1 METIVSRFH
10 WCIIE
15 LQDTPSSVWIFTM
28 AEQNGVT
35 FDQVSKAA
43 TSMLAKGIAP
53 TVRNVI
59 SVTGGRT
66 EKVSELLRDYN
77 DKRNAEVLKMANELG
92 SSAIAKL
99 LASEVQSVVDRKTEQ
114 LQSMLIELKEQRDE
128 VIDLMSEQ
136 EQQTAHRIEIAEA
149 KVIQAIN
156 TANEKIVKA
165 EERAEQSDAK
175 TAEYAEIAA
184 QAKLNATESI
194 KASETKS
201 ELLIGNAKSEAE
213 LLVNAA
219 NKRAEKAE
227 QEATSL
233 REQVKLLSIEQAKRD
248 IEQAQ
253 YQQTLIAHQNS
264 VAELADERTK
274 NARLQI
280 QFENQTAEISRLTS
294 ETQELRADSKQ
305 FSLLQGQHIELQKQL
320 TQSQHD
326 LSQSERER
334 ESLSVML
341 RSKE

>member
-1 METIVSRFH
+1 
-10 WCIIE
+10 
-15 LQDTPSSVWIFTM
+15 M

-43 TSMLAKGIAP
+43 TSMLSKGITP

-59 SVTGGRT
+59 AVTGGRT
-66 EKVSELLRDYN
+66 ETVSELLRDYN

-114 LQSMLIELKEQRDE
+114 LQTMFIELKEQRDE
-128 VIDLMSEQ
+128 LIELMSEQ
-136 EQQTAHRIEIAEA
+136 EQHAAHRVEMAEA
-149 KVIQAIN
+149 KTTLAIN
-156 TANEKIVKA
+156 GANEKILKA
-165 EERAEQSDAK
+165 EERAEQAETTS
-175 TAEYAEIAA
+175 AEYVKIAE
-184 QAKLNATESI
+184 QAKLNAAESI

-201 ELLIGNAKSEAE
+201 ELLISNAKSEAE

-219 NKRAEKAE
+219 NKRADKAE
-227 QEATSL
+227 QEAVSL

-253 YQQTLIAHQNS
+253 YQQTLIAHQKS
-264 VAELADERTK
+264 VADLADERTK

-280 QFENQTAEISRLTS
+280 QFENQGAEILRLTS
-294 ETQELRADSKQ
+294 EIQELRADSKQ

>member
-1 METIVSRFH
+1 
-10 WCIIE
+10 
-15 LQDTPSSVWIFTM
+15 M

-35 FDQVSKAA
+35 FAQVSKAA
-43 TSMLAKGIAP
+43 TSMLSKGITP

-59 SVTGGRT
+59 AVTGGRT
-66 EKVSELLRDYN
+66 ETVSELLRDYN

-114 LQSMLIELKEQRDE
+114 LQTMFIELKEQRDE
-128 VIDLMSEQ
+128 LIELMSEQ
-136 EQQTAHRIEIAEA
+136 EQQATHRVEMAEA
-149 KVIQAIN
+149 RATQAIAA
-156 TANEKIVKA
+156 ANEKTVNA
-165 EERAEQSDAK
+165 EERAEQAEAK
-175 TAEYAEIAA
+175 SIEAIKITE
-184 QAKLNATESI
+184 QAKQNAAESI
-194 KASETKS
+194 KASETKA
-201 ELLIGNAKSEAE
+201 ELLISNAKSEAE

-219 NKRAEKAE
+219 NKRADKAE
-227 QEATSL
+227 QEAVSL

-280 QFENQTAEISRLTS
+280 QFENQASDILRLTN
-294 ETQELRADSKQ
+294 EIQELRADSKQ
-305 FSLLQGQHIELQKQL
+305 FSLLQGQYIELQKQL

-334 ESLSVML
+334 ESLSVAL

>member
-1 METIVSRFH
+1 
-10 WCIIE
+10 
-15 LQDTPSSVWIFTM
+15 M

-43 TSMLAKGIAP
+43 TSMLSKGITP

-59 SVTGGRT
+59 AVTGGRT
-66 EKVSELLRDYN
+66 ETVSELLRDYN

-114 LQSMLIELKEQRDE
+114 LQTMFIELKEQRDE
-128 VIDLMSEQ
+128 LIELMSEQ
-136 EQQTAHRIEIAEA
+136 EQQATHRVEMAEA
-149 KVIQAIN
+149 RATQAIAA
-156 TANEKIVKA
+156 ANEKTVKA
-165 EERAEQSDAK
+165 EERAEQAEAK
-175 TAEYAEIAA
+175 SIEAIKITE
-184 QAKLNATESI
+184 QAKQNAAESI
-194 KASETKS
+194 KASETKA
-201 ELLIGNAKSEAE
+201 ELLISNAKSEAE

-219 NKRAEKAE
+219 NKRADKAE
-227 QEATSL
+227 QEAVSL

-253 YQQTLIAHQNS
+253 YQQTLIAHQKS

-280 QFENQTAEISRLTS
+280 QFENQGAEILRITS
-294 ETQELRADSKQ
+294 EIQELRADSKQ